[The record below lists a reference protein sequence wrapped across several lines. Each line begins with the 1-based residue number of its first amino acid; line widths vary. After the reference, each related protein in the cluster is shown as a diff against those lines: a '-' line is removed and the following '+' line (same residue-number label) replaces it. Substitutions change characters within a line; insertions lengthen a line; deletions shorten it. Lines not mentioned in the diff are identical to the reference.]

1 MSTAAP
7 AVPPAEALIAVIT
20 TLPDRTSAQALA
32 RALVEG
38 GLAACAQISE
48 IESVYRW
55 DGALQQELEF
65 RLLLKTR
72 AALYPAVEQALR
84 ERHPYELPAIHAL
97 SLQAVYPPYA
107 DWVLAQTRP

>member
-7 AVPPAEALIAVIT
+7 AAPSAEALIAVIT
-20 TLPDRTSAQALA
+20 TLPDRASAQALA
-32 RALVEG
+32 RALVEA

-55 DGALQQELEF
+55 EGALQQEREF

-97 SLQAVYPPYA
+97 GLQAAYPPYA
-107 DWVLAQTRP
+107 DWVLAQTLP